1 MAESVTD
8 HAEAADTLRAI
19 GAGEVDALVVSG
31 GPEGERVFMLS
42 TADHPYRMFVEN
54 MHDGAATV
62 SADGLVLY
70 ANRRLEELLA
80 CPRQSIVGSP
90 LETFLAG
97 TAAIGMDEIRDKGG
111 LGGSLEFDL
120 LDANGVR
127 VPVLT
132 GCSPL
137 NVNGD
142 ALFCLVFTDLSAQK
156 AQEREIV
163 RLSEAQAQRMGALQQ
178 AQAALTRQ
186 ATHDTLTDLPN
197 RALLID
203 RTDRALAQASRT
215 GRSTA
220 VLFVDLDRFKQV
232 NDTQGHAA
240 GDATLQG
247 VAATLVASV
256 RPMDTVAR
264 IGGDEFVVLAPDID
278 DHVHAVEMATR
289 LVTELN
295 RRPVRTGERVGASV
309 GVAISAAG
317 RGSAEVLLTEADM
330 AMYQSKAHGGGR
342 VQIFDAELARRVR
355 RHTATRETL
364 REALENGR
372 VVVHYQPIIDLT
384 GGAIAG
390 FEALARIAQRDGAI
404 LRPADFMPAAEDSGM
419 VVPLGEQVLERA
431 CDDAGDWPAP
441 STLTIAVNLSARQFG
456 SGDLATIVEERL
468 KTSGL
473 DPERL
478 NLELTETTIIDLHPD
493 VLEQL
498 TRLRDLGVQISL
510 DDFGT
515 GYASLTHLR
524 RLPLTV
530 VKIDQSFVQG
540 LGSDRDDERIVAS
553 VVDLAANL
561 GLRSIAEGVETQ
573 GQLDRLREL
582 GCDQAQGFHFA
593 RPMPA
598 DDVPA
603 VMEHAAW

>member
-1 MAESVTD
+1 M
-8 HAEAADTLRAI
+8 
-19 GAGEVDALVVSG
+19 
-31 GPEGERVFMLS
+31 FMLS
-42 TADHPYRMFVEN
+42 TADRPYRMFVEN

-97 TAAIGMDEIRDKGG
+97 TAAIGMDEIRDQGG

-142 ALFCLVFTDLSAQK
+142 ALTCLVFTDLSAQK

-186 ATHDTLTDLPN
+186 ATHDTLTGLPN

-203 RTDRALAQASRT
+203 RIDRALAQACAPVAAPPSCSSIST
-215 GRSTA
+215 ASSRSTTP
-220 VLFVDLDRFKQV
+220 R
-232 NDTQGHAA
+232 DTPPETRRCRASPPRSS
-240 GDATLQG
+240 
-247 VAATLVASV
+247 ASV

-317 RGSAEVLLTEADM
+317 RGTRGGPPHRGRHGDVPGQGARWRPRARSSTRRSAAGSASD
-330 AMYQSKAHGGGR
+330 
-342 VQIFDAELARRVR
+342 
-355 RHTATRETL
+355 TAARETL
-364 REALENGR
+364 QAALDERR

-404 LRPADFMPAAEDSGM
+404 LPPADFIPAAEDSGM
-419 VVPLGEQVLERA
+419 VVPLGAQVLERA
-431 CDDAGDWPAP
+431 CDEARGWHRPAP

-456 SGDLATIVEERL
+456 PGDLATVVERARSSRAAWTRSAC
-468 KTSGL
+468 TSSSRRRRSSTSTPTSSSSSHG
-473 DPERL
+473 
-478 NLELTETTIIDLHPD
+478 I
-493 VLEQL
+493 
-498 TRLRDLGVQISL
+498 RDLGVQIGL

-524 RLPLTV
+524 RLPLTF

-540 LGSDRDDERIVAS
+540 LGSDRDDERIVAA
-553 VVDLAANL
+553 VIDLAANL

-598 DDVPA
+598 GRRAGGHGARRLVA
-603 VMEHAAW
+603 LRQA